1 MQGDRGL
8 ALLADAD
15 QWARCSHQDT
25 TLPADGG
32 VELAWRPLPAAV
44 PEPGP
49 RPCGPA
55 GLAFDRWCRAYRSRP
70 DRGRVQAIPG
80 GPAEAPGALREP
92 RGLAV
97 DRAGRLYVVETGQAL
112 VHVVDLLGQR
122 LLRRVPVR
130 SPRRR
135 RCRPVDVAAVAA
147 GAVVLCESPAV
158 LLRIEG
164 RRGPLPGPALRR
176 PRGAG
181 ARPLRVA
188 ARGEQVLV
196 LWAGRS
202 GGPAVVADPDGRVVA
217 TVPGAS
223 DLELA
228 ADGTL
233 VLATAPGHDLRRF
246 RSTAGAGAAGP
257 GWVELA
263 PLVAPGLDGGA
274 LASAPDGRLAFT
286 TSSGYGWTAG
296 VRAAYPTAGLVVGY
310 RLDAGAYRT
319 RWGRVFVDACLPP
332 GTAVRVHALTSDD
345 DDVPGPVAW
354 HPADGAGPVRMPE
367 LTPPL
372 PAAAALADLHRRVDA
387 DPAAGRLF
395 RRPSGPERAW
405 EPPGPDSL
413 VTYETPVMAPPGRY
427 LWLVLELTGTGRAT
441 PRVRQVRVERP
452 GHRLATALPRAW
464 SAQEPDA
471 AFLQRLLAP
480 AEGLLHELDERAAL
494 RALLLDPGIAP
505 EDLLP
510 WLAGL
515 LGLVLDARWPEPAR
529 RSLLRQAYDLYRI
542 RGTQA
547 GLERLLGLYLPVP
560 FAVVESWR
568 LRGLAGAVLGAPA
581 APAPPPAPAV
591 GGPGAA
597 GALGRFAVG
606 GVRPGE
612 DGYTV
617 TAHRFIV
624 LVCGDLSDEQRNV
637 VQGLLEHHKPA
648 HTLVELCEL
657 GLGMRVGRRL
667 HLGLSSV
674 VGPGAGWGETVVG
687 QVLVGADGVLGLP
700 SAGSRVGSAPAR
712 AVRVG

>member
-8 ALLADAD
+8 ARLADPD
-15 QWARCSHQDT
+15 QWARCRHQDT
-25 TLPADGG
+25 ALVTGG
-32 VELAWRPLPAAV
+32 VELAWRPLPVTA
-44 PEPGP
+44 PDPGAGS
-49 RPCGPA
+49 CGQA

-70 DRGRVQAIPG
+70 ERGRVQALPG
-80 GPAEAPGALREP
+80 GPAKTPGTLREP

-97 DRAGRLYVVETGQAL
+97 DRAERLYVVETGRAL
-112 VHVVDLLGQR
+112 VHVVGLLEQR

-130 SPRRR
+130 ARGRR
-135 RCRPVDVAAVAA
+135 RCRPVDAASAGA
-147 GAVVLCESPAV
+147 GAVVLCQSPAV

-164 RRGPLPGPALRR
+164 RRGRRPGRARGR
-176 PRGAG
+176 PRGGA

-188 ARGEQVLV
+188 TRGAVVLV
-196 LWAGRS
+196 LWTGRA
-202 GGPAVVADPDGRVVA
+202 GGPAVVADPDGHVVA
-217 TVPGAS
+217 RVPGAT

-233 VLATAPGHDLRRF
+233 VVAAGPGQDLRRF
-246 RSTAGAGAAGP
+246 GPAGAGATR
-257 GWVELA
+257 GWVELP
-263 PLVAPGLDGGA
+263 PLAAPGFDGGA
-274 LASAPDGRLAFT
+274 LALAPGGRLAFT
-286 TSSGYGWTAG
+286 THSGYGWTPG
-296 VRAAYPTAGLVVGY
+296 VRADHATVGEVVGY

-332 GTAVRVHALTSDD
+332 GTTVRVHTLTSDD
-345 DDVPGPVAW
+345 DEVPGPVAW
-354 HPADGAGPVRMPE
+354 YPADRTGPVRAPE
-367 LTPPL
+367 LTPSL
-372 PAAAALADLHRRVDA
+372 PPATDLADLRRRVEA

-395 RRPSGPERAW
+395 LRPSGPERAW
-405 EPPGPDSL
+405 APPDPDGL
-413 VTYETPVMAPPGRY
+413 ATYETPVTAPPGRY
-427 LWLVLELTGTGRAT
+427 LWLVLQLTGNGQAT
-441 PRVRQVRVERP
+441 PRVREIRVERP
-452 GHRLATALPRAW
+452 GHRLATAMPRAW
-464 SAQEPDA
+464 SARESDA
-471 AFLQRLLAP
+471 AFLQRFLAP

-505 EDLLP
+505 RDLLP

-515 LGLVLDARWPEPAR
+515 IGLVLDARWPEPAR
-529 RSLLRQAYDLYRI
+529 RELLRQAYDLYRI

-547 GLERLLGLYLPVP
+547 GLERLLGLYLTVP

-568 LRGLAGAVLGAPA
+568 LRGLAGAVLGAP
-581 APAPPPAPAV
+581 PAPPPAPAV

-617 TAHRFIV
+617 TAHRFVV
-624 LVCGDLSDEQRNV
+624 LVCAELSDEQRDV
-637 VQGLLEHHKPA
+637 VEGLLSRHKPA

-657 GLGMRVGRRL
+657 GLGMRVGRHL

-674 VGPGAGWGETVVG
+674 VGPGAGWAGTVVG

-700 SAGSRVGSAPAR
+700 SAGSRVGTAPAE